1 MRFLRARPDEGDAG
15 LPLTSLID
23 VVFLLLIYFLITARM
38 TSGESQLQATLAS
51 QNKGTGVRSP
61 LQPQVLSMRLDSK
74 TGTVQYTLGDRS
86 VSTQTTLTNLLSTLP
101 KEGGLFVKV
110 PDGVS
115 VEAVAIAMQAAS
127 DAGFSRINYVP
138 VSGISAGSGGK
149 RGQ

>member
-1 MRFLRARPDEGDAG
+1 MRFLRPKPAEGEAG

-23 VVFLLLIYFLITARM
+23 IVFLLLIYFLVTARM

-51 QNKGTGVRSP
+51 QNKGSGPRSP
-61 LQPQVLSMRLDSK
+61 LQPQVLSMKLDSK
-74 TGTVQYTLGDRS
+74 TGTVLYTLGDRS
-86 VSTQTTLTNLLSTLP
+86 VSTQATLTNLLSTLP

-115 VEAVAIAMQAAS
+115 VEAVAIAMQAAG
-127 DAGFSRINYVP
+127 DAGFTKINYVP
-138 VSGISAGSGGK
+138 VAGLGGT